1 MSHPFKLR
9 IRVRYAECDAQQVVF
24 NGRYAD
30 YADLAATEFM
40 RAALGGYQK
49 LLDRGLDTQVVNLTI
64 DWQQS
69 ARFDD
74 VLDIQVEVSH
84 MGNTSYALSMSV
96 LSHPQQLLIAKIK
109 VVYVLVDTQHY
120 RKCPLPEDFRQ
131 ALEKGA
137 RSVLINQA
145 G

>member
-1 MSHPFKLR
+1 MSSPFTLR

-40 RAALGGYQK
+40 RAALGGYQE
-49 LLDRGLDTQVVNLTI
+49 LLAKGLDTQVVNLTI
-64 DWQQS
+64 DWLQS

-74 VLDIQVEVSH
+74 VLDIQVEASH
-84 MGNTSYALSMSV
+84 MGNTSYTLSMAV
-96 LSHPQQLLIAKIK
+96 LSHSEQQLIAKIK

-120 RKCPLPEDFRQ
+120 RKCPLPDELRE
-131 ALEKGA
+131 ALQQGA
-137 RSVLINQA
+137 KSVVINQS